1 MTIELLWSATFG
13 SIASVPQ
20 PARKGK
26 KNQDYINILC
36 AASPDKNYSANK
48 SS

>member
-1 MTIELLWSATFG
+1 LGWSATCG
-13 SIASVPQ
+13 STPSVPQ

-26 KNQDYINILC
+26 KNQDYINILFD
-36 AASPDKNYSANK
+36 ASPAKNYSANK